1 MIVLQELAQSRINLG
16 TFLEILAMST
26 QIHHRFNFSAF
37 RWLAMMTSICI
48 FAGCGSNADPLNLPP
63 RLQPVTG
70 TITIDGKPLS
80 GIVVTFVPIAEGGSM
95 TLGETGKDG
104 QYRLSYVGM
113 PGCAPGEYRVML
125 SYKTLGDGKS
135 ISLDTQSSLII
146 STEAAK
152 AAERMPE
159 KYVSQATTLKAT
171 VPAGGG
177 VIDFNLTGPLR

>member
-1 MIVLQELAQSRINLG
+1 
-16 TFLEILAMST
+16 MST
-26 QIHHRFNFSAF
+26 QMPHRFNSSALQ
-37 RWLAMMTSICI
+37 WLAMMTAVCI
-48 FAGCGSNADPLNLPP
+48 AGCSSNADPLNLPP

-70 TITIDGKPLS
+70 TIAIDGKPLS

-95 TLGETGKDG
+95 TLGETDKDG

-152 AAERMPE
+152 AAELMPE